1 MSAIESVSTCQTL
14 GPALLILDPKG
25 APPKLLH
32 RRPSP
37 TVTKMPTC
45 FCLHIIVAETKAA
58 LQIQQKNSSEQKNS
72 SGQKMA
78 ASTLVSSV
86 SSFK

>member
-1 MSAIESVSTCQTL
+1 MSAIESVSSCQTL

-25 APPKLLH
+25 APPTLIH

-37 TVTKMPTC
+37 TVTKIPTC
-45 FCLHIIVAETKAA
+45 FCLHIIVAETKAE
-58 LQIQQKNSSEQKNS
+58 LQIQQKNSSE
-72 SGQKMA
+72 QKMA

-86 SSFK
+86 SSFKQ